1 MRAKLSLIA
10 LIACSTASAQT
21 FTNYTTTD
29 GLASNNVLCLDVG
42 NSNELWFGTQAG
54 ISVFDGANWSSHNN
68 ATDPGLTDDNIQ
80 AIHVMSNGDV
90 WAGTDFGACH
100 YDGNSWTTYTTTD
113 GLGNDQIKCI
123 EEDASGNVWFGTNSG
138 ASFYDGNSWTNIGT
152 SDGLPFGGVTAIS
165 FDSNGDALLGSGLGG
180 VAVYNGTIGSILT
193 EASNGLVDDRI
204 RGIRLEANGN
214 RWIGTSEGISVL
226 DASNSNIGYHTQM
239 YTLPAPDTLNPIE
252 DIEIDNS
259 GNIWVGVY
267 VDYLVTEGGVCAYDG
282 NSWTEYHVADGLVG
296 PVIRALA
303 IDDDNS
309 VWVAT
314 SSGVS
319 KISDH
324 QVSLTKQSAS
334 TFEMFPN
341 PAKDKVNVSFD
352 ENSEGGTVA
361 LLNASLQL
369 IESKETPT
377 TNEPLSFYVSEL
389 PSGLYFIQA
398 NGTLKK
404 LIVD

>member
-1 MRAKLSLIA
+1 MRAQLLILAVVLSNTVL
-10 LIACSTASAQT
+10 AQT

-42 NSNELWFGTQAG
+42 NSDEIWFGTQSG
-54 ISVFDGANWSSHNN
+54 ISVFDGTNWSNYNN
-68 ATDPGLTDDNIQ
+68 ASDPGIVDDNIQ
-80 AIHVMSNGDV
+80 AIRVMSNGDV
-90 WAGTDFGACH
+90 WAGTDFGAC
-100 YDGNSWTTYTTTD
+100 YFDGNSWTTFTTSD

-123 EEDASGNVWFGTNSG
+123 EEDALGNVWLGTNSG
-138 ASFYDGNSWTNIGT
+138 ASFYDGNNWTNIGT
-152 SDGLPFGGVTAIS
+152 SDGLPFGGVIAIS

-180 VAVYNGTIGSILT
+180 VAIYNNTVGTILT
-193 EASNGLVDDRI
+193 ETSNGLVDNRI

-214 RWIGTSEGISVL
+214 KWIGTSEGISVL
-226 DASNSNIGYHTQM
+226 DASNNNIGYHTQM

-252 DIEIDNS
+252 DLEIDNS

-296 PVIRALA
+296 PVVRALA
-303 IDDDNS
+303 IDSENS

-324 QVSLTKQSAS
+324 QVSLKETVADQ
-334 TFEMFPN
+334 FIMYPN
-341 PAKDKVNVSFD
+341 PAKDKVMIT
-352 ENSEGGTVA
+352 SEEVTVGTDIS
-361 LLNASLQL
+361 LYNASMQL
-369 IESKETPT
+369 VAIQK
-377 TNEPLSFYVSEL
+377 LSTAGSISFSVSEL
-389 PSGLYFIQA
+389 PGGLYFVQL
-398 NGTLKK
+398 NGVLQK
-404 LIVD
+404 LIVE